1 MLNTESRK
9 RFLNVAMWIGLLK
22 AALLRIQHLSNAQG
36 TGIED
41 VLALESPTHDQLQAP
56 LSHFTIAAGGIMSL
70 SSKEMSAL
78 VVGCLVTQ
86 LQVDTSFCLALA
98 LTRLCSMMK
107 WVATTNYDG
116 SWNSS

>member
-22 AALLRIQHLSNAQG
+22 AALLRIQHLSNAQ
-36 TGIED
+36 
-41 VLALESPTHDQLQAP
+41 
-56 LSHFTIAAGGIMSL
+56 AGGIMSL

-86 LQVDTSFCLALA
+86 LQVQCC
-98 LTRLCSMMK
+98 TRLTPHS
-107 WVATTNYDG
+107 V
-116 SWNSS
+116 